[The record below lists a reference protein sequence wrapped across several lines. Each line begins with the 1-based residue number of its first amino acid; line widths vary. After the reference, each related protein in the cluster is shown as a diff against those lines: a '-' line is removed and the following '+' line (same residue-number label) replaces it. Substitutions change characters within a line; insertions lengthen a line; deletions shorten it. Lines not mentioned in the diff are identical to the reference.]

1 MLRNFKSGRIFGL
14 ILTAWYR
21 RVPGITSAFCLVSSH
36 LVPYSVGRSI
46 VGRSIARPARNVLN
60 MSRLLPYALLI
71 VLLLTLLTPVAPAQS
86 QPSPAAPEQ
95 VGLKPVGLKPVGL
108 ENDSITLSND
118 AISATWTV
126 RSGSLRWQSLTNRFT
141 GTSLSLDSSAFVLV
155 PREGPVLRSSDLRIV
170 AAPVFGIVAALPES
184 SKAADRSPGHELRV
198 ELEDPSANI
207 RILWRAILRDG
218 SNRDGANRDG
228 SNYVRQEVTIRAL
241 HEPFALAQIALIDAD
256 LPGAVVSGHVK
267 GSPVTAGTWFL
278 GFEHPLSDCRVRAD
292 RASCWL
298 SRELPLQAG
307 QSVTYSSV
315 IGVAHP
321 SQLRRDFLN
330 YVELERAH
338 PYRTFLHYNSWY
350 DLGYFDRYTEQG
362 AVAVVQSFGEELT
375 KKRGV
380 KLDSFMFDDGWDDPT
395 TLWKFNP
402 GFPDGLTKVTQTAAK
417 YGAAP
422 GIWLSPWGGY
432 SKPKE
437 QRLASARAQG
447 FETNEGGL
455 ALSGPKYYRYFRDTC
470 LDLIAKYGVNQFKF
484 DGTGNANE
492 VIKGSEFDS
501 DFDAAIHLI
510 GELRAKKPD
519 LYVNLTTGTY
529 PSPFWLL
536 YADSIWRGGDDHS
549 FAGVGTSR
557 QRWITYRD
565 SQIYRWVVEEGPLFP
580 MNSLMLHG
588 LIFARYAERLGND
601 PAHDF
606 ADEVHSYFGTGTQL
620 QEMYI
625 TPALLSSEDW
635 DVLAEA
641 AKWSRDNAQ
650 TLKDSHWIGG
660 DPARL
665 EVYGWASW
673 SPKKAILTLRNPSDR
688 PQDFSANL
696 TTMLELPKDS
706 AAAYAARSPWKSN
719 SATPLTIPTREPHTF
734 HLRPFQVLTLELQPS
749 S

>member
-1 MLRNFKSGRIFGL
+1 MPRPLQCALIWALIFVF
-14 ILTAWYR
+14 LT
-21 RVPGITSAFCLVSSH
+21 G
-36 LVPYSVGRSI
+36 
-46 VGRSIARPARNVLN
+46 
-60 MSRLLPYALLI
+60 
-71 VLLLTLLTPVAPAQS
+71 APAPVHALPTTVQ
-86 QPSPAAPEQ
+86 AARE
-95 VGLKPVGLKPVGL
+95 G
-108 ENDSITLSND
+108 DSITLSND
-118 AISATWTV
+118 AISATWSV
-126 RSGSLRWQSLTNRFT
+126 RGASLRWQSLANHFT
-141 GTSLSLDSSAFVLV
+141 EAKLPLDGSVFELV
-155 PREGPVLRSSDLRIV
+155 PREGSVLRSADLKIV
-170 AAPVFGIVAALPES
+170 AAPVIEDAPTSPGS
-184 SKAADRSPGHELRV
+184 SRAADHLPGRQV
-198 ELEDPSANI
+198 RIELEDPSAKV
-207 RILWRAILRDG
+207 RILWKATLRE
-218 SNRDGANRDG
+218 GA
-228 SNYVRQEVTIRAL
+228 NYVRQEVTIHAT
-241 HEPFALAQIALIDAD
+241 EQPFALTEIDLVD
-256 LPGAVVSGHVK
+256 MVLPGAAVSGNVK

-278 GFEHPLSDCRVRAD
+278 GFEHPLSDCRVRSD

-315 IGVAHP
+315 FGVTHAG
-321 SQLRRDFLN
+321 QLRRDFLN

-350 DLGYFDRYTEQG
+350 DLGYFDRYSEQG
-362 AVAVVQSFGEELT
+362 AVTVVQSFGEQLT
-375 KKRGV
+375 RQRGV
-380 KLDSFMFDDGWDDPT
+380 KLDSFLFDDGWDDPT

-402 GFPDGLTKVTQTAAK
+402 GFPDGLTKVAKTAAR
-417 YGAAP
+417 YDAAP

-432 SKPKE
+432 DKPKE

-447 FETNEGGL
+447 FEINEGGF

-470 LDLIAKYGVNQFKF
+470 IDLIDKYGVNQFKF

-492 VIKGSEFDS
+492 VIKSSEFDS

-549 FAGVGTSR
+549 FAGVGASR

-601 PAHDF
+601 PGHDF
-606 ADEVHSYFGTGTQL
+606 RDEVHSYFGTGTQL

-625 TPALLSSEDW
+625 TPALLSSQDW
-635 DVLAEA
+635 DVLAET
-641 AKWSRDNAQ
+641 AKWSRQNAQ

-673 SPKKAILTLRNPSDR
+673 SREKAILTLRNPSDQ
-688 PQDFSANL
+688 PQDFTASL
-696 TTMLELPKDS
+696 KKLLELPVGS
-706 AAAYAARSPWKSN
+706 APRFTARSPWKDDN
-719 SATPLTIPTREPHTF
+719 VAPPLILPSEEGHSF
-734 HLRPFQVLTLELQPS
+734 HLQPFQVLTLELLPS
-749 S
+749 P

>member
-1 MLRNFKSGRIFGL
+1 MPRTLFLPS
-14 ILTAWYR
+14 
-21 RVPGITSAFCLVSSH
+21 
-36 LVPYSVGRSI
+36 
-46 VGRSIARPARNVLN
+46 
-60 MSRLLPYALLI
+60 LLSLI
-71 VLLLTLLTPVAPAQS
+71 VLTVSLAPVQALPLSSVQAS
-86 QPSPAAPEQ
+86 RE
-95 VGLKPVGLKPVGL
+95 G
-108 ENDSITLSND
+108 DSITLANEV
-118 AISATWTV
+118 ISATWSV
-126 RSGSLRWQSLTNRFT
+126 GGGSLHWQSLTNHLT
-141 GTSLSLDSSAFVLV
+141 GTTLPLAESVLELV
-155 PREGPVLRSSDLRIV
+155 PREGPVLGSSDCKML
-170 AAPVFGIVAALPES
+170 AAPVIEDAPVSKDS
-184 SKAADRSPGHELRV
+184 SKAADRLPGRQV
-198 ELEDPSANI
+198 RIELEDPSAKL
-207 RILWRAILRDG
+207 RITWTAILRE
-218 SNRDGANRDG
+218 GAN
-228 SNYVRQEVTIRAL
+228 YIRQEVTVHAL
-241 HEPFALAQIALIDAD
+241 QQPFALTQIDLIDAVI
-256 LPGAVVSGHVK
+256 PGAVVSGNVK
-267 GSPVTAGTWFL
+267 GSPVTAGSWFL

-292 RASCWL
+292 RVSCWL
-298 SRELPLQAG
+298 FRELPLQAG

-315 IGVAHP
+315 IGVTHAA
-321 SQLRRDFLN
+321 QLRRDFLN

-350 DLGYFDRYTEQG
+350 DLGYFGRYNEQS
-362 AVAVVQSFGEELT
+362 AVEVVQSFGEQLT
-375 KKRGV
+375 KQRGV
-380 KLDSFMFDDGWDDPT
+380 KLDSFLFDDGWDDPA

-402 GFPDGLTKVTQTAAK
+402 GFPDGLTKVAQTAAR

-432 SKPKE
+432 DGPKE

-470 LDLIAKYGVNQFKF
+470 VDMIERYGVNQFKF

-588 LIFARYAERLGND
+588 LIFARYAERLGSD
-601 PAHDF
+601 PSHDF
-606 ADEVHSYFGTGTQL
+606 PDEVHSYFGTGTQL

-625 TPALLSSEDW
+625 TPSLLSSEDW
-635 DVLAEA
+635 DVLAES

-673 SPKKAILTLRNPSDR
+673 SPEKAIVTLRNPSDH
-688 PQDFSANL
+688 PQDFTASL
-696 TTMLELPKDS
+696 STLLELPEHS
-706 AAAYAARSPWKSN
+706 APVYAARSPWKTDN
-719 SATPLTIPTREPHTF
+719 AQAPLTIPAQREHRF
-734 HLRPFQVLTLELQPS
+734 HLHPFQVLTLDLLPS

>member
-1 MLRNFKSGRIFGL
+1 
-14 ILTAWYR
+14 
-21 RVPGITSAFCLVSSH
+21 
-36 LVPYSVGRSI
+36 
-46 VGRSIARPARNVLN
+46 
-60 MSRLLPYALLI
+60 
-71 VLLLTLLTPVAPAQS
+71 
-86 QPSPAAPEQ
+86 
-95 VGLKPVGLKPVGL
+95 L
-108 ENDSITLSND
+108 E
-118 AISATWTV
+118 
-126 RSGSLRWQSLTNRFT
+126 
-141 GTSLSLDSSAFVLV
+141 DSS
-155 PREGPVLRSSDLRIV
+155 GKI
-170 AAPVFGIVAALPES
+170 
-184 SKAADRSPGHELRV
+184 RV
-198 ELEDPSANI
+198 T
-207 RILWRAILRDG
+207 WKAILRE
-218 SNRDGANRDG
+218 GA
-228 SNYVRQEVTIRAL
+228 NYVRQEVTVHAADQ
-241 HEPFALAQIALIDAD
+241 PFALTQIGLVDAVVS
-256 LPGAVVSGHVK
+256 GATVSGHVK
-267 GSPVTAGTWFL
+267 GSPVTAGTWFF
-278 GFEHPLSDCRVRAD
+278 GFEHPLSDCRVRGG
-292 RASCWL
+292 RATCWL
-298 SRELPLQAG
+298 SRDLPLQAG

-315 IGVAHP
+315 FGVTHP
-321 SQLRRDFLN
+321 SQMRRDFLK

-350 DLGYFDRYTEQG
+350 DLGYFDRYDEKS
-362 AVAVVQSFGEELT
+362 AVNVVQSFGEQLT
-375 KKRGV
+375 KQRGV
-380 KLDSFMFDDGWDDPT
+380 KLDSFLFDDGWDDPT

-402 GFPDGLTKVTQTAAK
+402 GFPHGFTAVTETAAK

-432 SKPKE
+432 DGPKQ
-437 QRLASARAQG
+437 QRLANARAQG
-447 FETNEGGL
+447 LETNEGGL

-470 LDLIAKYGVNQFKF
+470 LDLIDKYGINQFKF

-510 GELRAKKPD
+510 GELRAKEPD

-549 FAGVGTSR
+549 FAGVGTNR

-588 LIFARYAERLGND
+588 MIYARYAERLSVD
-601 PAHDF
+601 PGHDF

-625 TPALLSSEDW
+625 TPSLLSTADW
-635 DVLAEA
+635 DVLAET

-673 SPKKAILTLRNPSDR
+673 SPEKAIVTLRNPSDHA
-688 PQDFSANL
+688 QDFADNFARL
-696 TTMLELPKDS
+696 LELPAG
-706 AAAYAARSPWKSN
+706 AASTFVVSSSWKSQAVP
-719 SATPLTIPTREPHTF
+719 ATIVTFRAQEQQTF
-734 HLRPFQVLTLELQPS
+734 HLQPFEVVTLEMTPS
-749 S
+749 PDKSR

>member
-1 MLRNFKSGRIFGL
+1 MPRPLLYCLLFPLVLHSLGSSP
-14 ILTAWYR
+14 TS
-21 RVPGITSAFCLVSSH
+21 TSAQ
-36 LVPYSVGRSI
+36 
-46 VGRSIARPARNVLN
+46 ARQEAG
-60 MSRLLPYALLI
+60 
-71 VLLLTLLTPVAPAQS
+71 T
-86 QPSPAAPEQ
+86 
-95 VGLKPVGLKPVGL
+95 
-108 ENDSITLSND
+108 ITLSNH

-126 RSGSLRWQSLTNRFT
+126 RGGSLRWKSLTNHFT
-141 GTSLSLDSSAFVLV
+141 GATLPLDGSVFELV
-155 PREGPVLRSSDLRIV
+155 PKEGPVLRSSDLKMV
-170 AAPVFGIVAALPES
+170 AAPVLREISASPDS
-184 SKAADRSPGHELRV
+184 SEAGSSRASPSRAADRLPGRELRA
-198 ELEDPSANI
+198 ELSDPAGNI
-207 RILWRAILRDG
+207 QIIWRAILREDT
-218 SNRDGANRDG
+218 
-228 SNYVRQEVTIRAL
+228 NYIRQEVTIRATRQTL
-241 HEPFALAQIALIDAD
+241 ALTQVGLIDAVV
-256 LPGAVVSGHVK
+256 PGAAVSGQVK
-267 GSPVTAGTWFL
+267 GSPVTAQTWFL
-278 GFEHPLSDCRVRAD
+278 GFEHPLSECRVRND

-298 SRELPLQAG
+298 ARELPLQAG

-315 IGVAHP
+315 IGVAHAG
-321 SQLRRDFLN
+321 QLRRDFLH
-330 YVELERAH
+330 YLELERAH

-350 DLGYFDRYTEQG
+350 DLGYFDRYNEQS
-362 AVAVVQSFGEELT
+362 AVAEVQSFGEELT

-402 GFPDGLTKVTQTAAK
+402 GFPDGLTKVAETAAN

-432 SKPKE
+432 DGPKE

-455 ALSGPKYYRYFRDTC
+455 ALSGPNYYRYFRDTC
-470 LDLIAKYGVNQFKF
+470 LDMIEKYGVNQFKF

-492 VIKGSEFDS
+492 VIKGSAFDS

-549 FAGVGTSR
+549 FAGVGTDR
-557 QRWITYRD
+557 QRWITFRD
-565 SQIYRWVVEEGPLFP
+565 SQIYRWVIEDGPLFP

-588 LIFARYAERLGND
+588 LIFARYAERLGSD
-601 PAHDF
+601 PHHDF
-606 ADEVHSYFGTGTQL
+606 PDEVHSYFGTGTQL

-625 TPALLSSEDW
+625 TPALLSSDDW

-641 AKWSRDNAQ
+641 AKWSRNNAQ

-673 SPKKAILTLRNPSDR
+673 SQKNDKAILTLRNPSDQ
-688 PQDFSANL
+688 PQDFTGSL
-696 TTMLELPKDS
+696 GTLLELPS
-706 AAAYAARSPWKSN
+706 ASARVYTGRSPWKSDG
-719 SATPLTIPTREPHTF
+719 TKPHETIRANERHTF
-734 HLRPFQVLTLELQPS
+734 RLPPFQVLTLELVAQ
-749 S
+749 

>member
-1 MLRNFKSGRIFGL
+1 MATPIKKSKM
-14 ILTAWYR
+14 
-21 RVPGITSAFCLVSSH
+21 P
-36 LVPYSVGRSI
+36 
-46 VGRSIARPARNVLN
+46 
-60 MSRLLPYALLI
+60 RLLFLSYVFLLAVLAPVQASPQTI
-71 VLLLTLLTPVAPAQS
+71 VQ
-86 QPSPAAPEQ
+86 AARE
-95 VGLKPVGLKPVGL
+95 G
-108 ENDSITLSND
+108 DSITLANE
-118 AISATWTV
+118 AISATWSV
-126 RSGSLRWQSLTNRFT
+126 RGQSLKWQTLANHLMGKTLPLAGSVF
-141 GTSLSLDSSAFVLV
+141 ALV
-155 PREGPVLRSSDLRIV
+155 PKEGPVLRSSDCKIV
-170 AAPVFGIVAALPES
+170 AAPVMEQAPTSKDS
-184 SKAADRSPGHELRV
+184 SKAADRVPGRQLRI
-198 ELEDPSANI
+198 ELEDPSAKL
-207 RILWRAILRDG
+207 RISWTAILRE
-218 SNRDGANRDG
+218 GA
-228 SNYVRQEVTIRAL
+228 NYVRQEVTIRAL
-241 HEPFALAQIALIDAD
+241 QQPFALTEIGLIDAV
-256 LPGAVVSGHVK
+256 LPGAAVVGHVK

-292 RASCWL
+292 HVSCWL

-315 IGVAHP
+315 IGVTHTA
-321 SQLRRDFLN
+321 QLRRDFLN

-350 DLGYFDRYTEQG
+350 DLGYFDRYNEQS
-362 AVAVVQSFGEELT
+362 AVAVVQSFGEQLT
-375 KKRGV
+375 KQRGV
-380 KLDSFMFDDGWDDPT
+380 KLDSFLFDDGWDDPA
-395 TLWKFNP
+395 TLWRFNP
-402 GFPDGLTKVTQTAAK
+402 GFPDGLTKVTQTAAI

-432 SKPKE
+432 DKPKQ

-470 LDLIAKYGVNQFKF
+470 LDMIEKYGVNQFKF

-492 VIKGSEFDS
+492 VIRGSEFDS

-549 FAGVGTSR
+549 FAGVGSNR

-565 SQIYRWVVEEGPLFP
+565 SQIFRWVVEEGPLFP

-588 LIFARYAERLGND
+588 LIFARYAERLGSD
-601 PAHDF
+601 PGHDF
-606 ADEVHSYFGTGTQL
+606 RDEVQSYFGTGTQL

-625 TPALLSSEDW
+625 TPSLLSSEDW

-660 DPARL
+660 DPALL
-665 EVYGWASW
+665 EVYGWASR
-673 SPKKAILTLRNPSDR
+673 SPEKAILTLRNPSDQ
-688 PQDFSANL
+688 PQDFTAILSTL
-696 TTMLELPKDS
+696 LELPEHS
-706 AAAYAARSPWKSN
+706 ISAYAARSPWKTDSGQQTLRIL
-719 SATPLTIPTREPHTF
+719 AQQQHTF
-734 HLRPFQVLTLELQPS
+734 HLPPFQVLTLELVPS

>member
-1 MLRNFKSGRIFGL
+1 MSGHH
-14 ILTAWYR
+14 
-21 RVPGITSAFCLVSSH
+21 PSA
-36 LVPYSVGRSI
+36 
-46 VGRSIARPARNVLN
+46 
-60 MSRLLPYALLI
+60 
-71 VLLLTLLTPVAPAQS
+71 LTLVLVATSFALIQS
-86 QPSPAAPEQ
+86 AAATVNAVREA
-95 VGLKPVGLKPVGL
+95 
-108 ENDSITLSND
+108 DTITLSND
-118 AISATWTV
+118 SITATWSV
-126 RSGSLRWQSLTNRFT
+126 RGASLQWQGLTNRLT
-141 GTSLSLDSSAFVLV
+141 GSSLPVAGNVFLLV
-155 PREGPVLRSSDLRIV
+155 PREGPVLASSDLRIV
-170 AAPVFGIVAALPES
+170 AAPVIEDAPVSQDS
-184 SKAADRSPGHELRV
+184 STAADHLPGRQARI
-198 ELEDPSANI
+198 ELEDSSAKL
-207 RILWRAILRDG
+207 RITWTATLRE
-218 SNRDGANRDG
+218 GAN
-228 SNYVRQEVTIRAL
+228 YIRQKVTIQAGQR
-241 HEPFALAQIALIDAD
+241 PFALTQVVLIDAVV
-256 LPGAVVSGHVK
+256 PGAVLSGHVK

-278 GFEHPLSDCRVRAD
+278 GFEHPLSDCRVTVIRGTSD
-292 RASCWL
+292 RVSCWL

-307 QSVTYSSV
+307 ENVAYSSV
-315 IGVAHP
+315 IGVTHSA
-321 SQLRRDFLN
+321 QLRRDFLK

-350 DLGYFDRYTEQG
+350 DLGYFGRYDEQS
-362 AVAVVQSFGEELT
+362 AIAVVQNFGEQLT
-375 KKRGV
+375 RQRGV
-380 KLDSFMFDDGWDDPT
+380 KLDSFLFDDGWDDPS

-402 GFPDGLTKVTQTAAK
+402 GFPNGLTKVTQTAAQ

-432 SKPKE
+432 DVPKK
-437 QRLASARAQG
+437 QRLTSAHAQG

-455 ALSGPKYYRYFRDTC
+455 ALLGPKYYRYFRDTC
-470 LDLIAKYGVNQFKF
+470 VEMIEKYGVNQFKF

-549 FAGVGTSR
+549 FAGVGTNR
-557 QRWITYRD
+557 QRWISYRD

-588 LIFARYAERLGND
+588 LIFARYAERLGSD
-601 PAHDF
+601 PGHDF
-606 ADEVHSYFGTGTQL
+606 PDEVHTYFGTGTQL

-625 TPALLSSEDW
+625 TPSLLSSDDW

-641 AKWSRDNAQ
+641 AKWSRANAD

-673 SPKKAILTLRNPSDR
+673 SPEKAIVTLRNPSDQ
-688 PQDFSANL
+688 PQDFTASLAGL
-696 TTMLELPKDS
+696 LEQPAGS
-706 AAAYAARSPWKSN
+706 VSVYSARSPWKSD
-719 SATPLTIPTREPHTF
+719 SANPRFRIPAQEPHTF
-734 HLRPFQVLTLELQPS
+734 RLQPFQVLTLELVPS

>member
-1 MLRNFKSGRIFGL
+1 MP
-14 ILTAWYR
+14 R
-21 RVPGITSAFCLVSSH
+21 R
-36 LVPYSVGRSI
+36 
-46 VGRSIARPARNVLN
+46 
-60 MSRLLPYALLI
+60 LPFYF
-71 VLLLTLLTPVAPAQS
+71 VLLLLALPPVSRS
-86 QPSPAAPEQ
+86 QASPAAPAASQ
-95 VGLKPVGLKPVGL
+95 SDV
-108 ENDSITLSND
+108 ITLSNA
-118 AISATWTV
+118 AISATWSI
-126 RSGSLRWQSLTNRFT
+126 RGGSLRWQSLTNHFT
-141 GTSLSLDSSAFVLV
+141 RTTLSLHGSVFELVPKEGAVLRSADFKLVGPPVLREIPASPDPATLEASKPAQPKPRPTQPNSSKPDSSASNRTESGRRKPSPPKPGPSV
-155 PREGPVLRSSDLRIV
+155 PQPSKPV
-170 AAPVFGIVAALPES
+170 S
-184 SKAADRSPGHELRV
+184 SKAADRLPGREFRV
-198 ELEDPSANI
+198 ELEDASGKVRVTWA
-207 RILWRAILRDG
+207 AILRE
-218 SNRDGANRDG
+218 GAN
-228 SNYVRQEVTIRAL
+228 YIRQEVTIRSPHQNL
-241 HEPFALAQIALIDAD
+241 ALAQIVLIDAVIPSTTPSTIPD
-256 LPGAVVSGHVK
+256 PTVSGHVK
-267 GSPVTAGTWFL
+267 GLPITAGSWFF
-278 GFEHPLSDCRVRAD
+278 GFEHPLSDCRVRAH
-292 RASCWL
+292 RATCWL
-298 SRELPLQAG
+298 ARELPMLAG
-307 QSVTYSSV
+307 QAVTYSSV
-315 IGVAHP
+315 IGVTHAG
-321 SQLRRDFLN
+321 QMRRDFLN

-350 DLGYFDRYTEQG
+350 DLGYFDRYNEHD

-375 KKRGV
+375 KQRGV

-402 GFPDGLTKVTQTAAK
+402 GFPDGLTKVTQTAAS

-432 SKPKE
+432 DKPKE

-455 ALSGPKYYRYFRDTC
+455 ALSGPNYYRYFRQTC
-470 LDLIAKYGVNQFKF
+470 FDMIAKYGVNQFKF

-492 VIKGSEFDS
+492 VIKGSQFDS

-510 GELRAKKPD
+510 GELREKKPD

-549 FAGVGTSR
+549 FAGVGTDR

-588 LIFARYAERLGND
+588 LIFARYAERLSSD
-601 PAHDF
+601 PGHDF
-606 ADEVHSYFGTGTQL
+606 PDEVHSYFGTGTQL

-625 TPALLSSEDW
+625 TPSLLSSDDW

-660 DPARL
+660 DPSRL

-673 SPKKAILTLRNPSDR
+673 SQDNAKAIVTLRNPSDQ
-688 PQDFSANL
+688 PQDFTASLSAL
-696 TTMLELPKDS
+696 LELPAN
-706 AAAYAARSPWKSN
+706 AAHAYAARSPWKSD
-719 SATPLTIPTREPHTF
+719 SAQPPLTIAAKQPHTF
-734 HLRPFQVLTLELQPS
+734 HLKPFQVLTLELVPS

>member
-1 MLRNFKSGRIFGL
+1 
-14 ILTAWYR
+14 
-21 RVPGITSAFCLVSSH
+21 
-36 LVPYSVGRSI
+36 
-46 VGRSIARPARNVLN
+46 
-60 MSRLLPYALLI
+60 MSRSFLAVI
-71 VLLLTLLTPVAPAQS
+71 VLLLVALTLSLALVQA
-86 QPSPAAPEQ
+86 SPAETVQAARD
-95 VGLKPVGLKPVGL
+95 G
-108 ENDSITLSND
+108 DRITLSND
-118 AISATWTV
+118 AIAATWSV
-126 RSGSLRWQSLTNRFT
+126 RGASLQWQALANHLTGASLPLAGSVF
-141 GTSLSLDSSAFVLV
+141 ALV
-155 PREGPVLRSSDLRIV
+155 PGEGELLRSSDLKMID
-170 AAPVFGIVAALPES
+170 APVIEGAPVSPGS
-184 SKAADRSPGHELRV
+184 SKAADHTPGRQV
-198 ELEDPSANI
+198 RIELEDASAKLHI
-207 RILWRAILRDG
+207 SWRAILRE
-218 SNRDGANRDG
+218 GAN
-228 SNYVRQEVTIRAL
+228 YIRQEVTL
-241 HEPFALAQIALIDAD
+241 KSQQQPFALTRIELIDAVI
-256 LPGAVVSGHVK
+256 PGAVVSGNGK
-267 GSPVTAGTWFL
+267 GSPVTAGTWFF
-278 GFEHPLSDCRVRAD
+278 GFEHPLSDCRVRSN

-298 SRELPLQAG
+298 PRELPLLAG

-315 IGVAHP
+315 IGVAHEVE
-321 SQLRRDFLN
+321 LRRDFLK

-350 DLGYFDRYTEQG
+350 DLGYFDRYNEQG
-362 AVAVVQSFGEELT
+362 AVAVVQSFGDQLT
-375 KKRGV
+375 KQRGV
-380 KLDSFMFDDGWDDPT
+380 KLDSFLFDDGWDDPA

-402 GFPDGLTKVTQTAAK
+402 GFPDGLAKVTQTAEG

-432 SKPKE
+432 DKPKQ

-447 FETNEGGL
+447 FETNEGGF

-470 LDLIAKYGVNQFKF
+470 FEMIDKYRVNQFKF

-492 VIKGSEFDS
+492 VIKGSDFDS

-536 YADSIWRGGDDHS
+536 YADSIWRGGEDHS
-549 FAGVGTSR
+549 FAGVGSNR
-557 QRWITYRD
+557 QRWVTYRD

-588 LIFARYAERLGND
+588 LIYARHAQRLGND
-601 PAHDF
+601 PGHDF
-606 ADEVHSYFGTGTQL
+606 PDEVHSYFGTGTQL

-625 TPALLSSEDW
+625 TPSLLSTQDW

-660 DPARL
+660 DPVRL

-673 SPKKAILTLRNPSDR
+673 SPAKGIVTLRNPSDR
-688 PQDFSANL
+688 QQDF
-696 TTMLELPKDS
+696 TTTLAALLELPADFTPS
-706 AAAYAARSPWKSN
+706 YAARSPWKAE
-719 SATPLTIPTREPHTF
+719 SAASTLNISVKEQHTF
-734 HLRPFQVLTLELQPS
+734 HLQPFQLLTLVLVPS

>member
-1 MLRNFKSGRIFGL
+1 M
-14 ILTAWYR
+14 
-21 RVPGITSAFCLVSSH
+21 P
-36 LVPYSVGRSI
+36 
-46 VGRSIARPARNVLN
+46 
-60 MSRLLPYALLI
+60 RLLLYSALLLCI
-71 VLLLTLLTPVAPAQS
+71 FTEFAPCQAS
-86 QPSPAAPEQ
+86 PSATE
-95 VGLKPVGLKPVGL
+95 G
-108 ENDSITLSND
+108 DRITLSND
-118 AISATWTV
+118 SISATWSV
-126 RSGSLRWQSLTNRFT
+126 RGGSLRWQSLTNRFT
-141 GTSLSLDSSAFVLV
+141 KTSLPLDGSVFELV
-155 PREGPVLRSSDLRIV
+155 PKEGPVLRSSDFKIVAGPVLRNVSASPDSPKATSSRAADRLPGRELRIV
-170 AAPVFGIVAALPES
+170 
-184 SKAADRSPGHELRV
+184 
-198 ELEDPSANI
+198 LEDPSGKI
-207 RILWRAILRDG
+207 QVIWKAILREG
-218 SNRDGANRDG
+218 T
-228 SNYVRQEVTIRAL
+228 NYVRQEVTVRAL
-241 HEPFALAQIALIDAD
+241 HMTLALAQIVLVDAVV
-256 LPGAVVSGHVK
+256 PGAVVSGHVK

-278 GFEHPLSDCRVRAD
+278 AVEHPLSECRVRAD
-292 RASCWL
+292 RAACWL
-298 SRELPLQAG
+298 SRELPVQAG
-307 QSVTYSSV
+307 LSVTYSSV

-321 SQLRRDFLN
+321 TQLRRDFLN

-350 DLGYFDRYTEQG
+350 DLGFFDRYNEQA
-362 AVAVVQSFGEELT
+362 AVGVVQSFGEELT
-375 KKRGV
+375 RKRGV

-402 GFPDGLTKVTQTAAK
+402 GFPDGLSKVTQTAATFN
-417 YGAAP
+417 AAP

-432 SKPKE
+432 DKPKE

-455 ALSGPKYYRYFRDTC
+455 ALSGPKYYKYFRDTC
-470 LDLIAKYGVNQFKF
+470 LDMIAKYSVNQFKF

-510 GELRAKKPD
+510 GDLRAKKPE

-565 SQIYRWVVEEGPLFP
+565 SQIFRRVVEDGPLFP
-580 MNSLMLHG
+580 INSLMLHG
-588 LIFARYAERLGND
+588 LIFARYAERLGDD
-601 PAHDF
+601 PGHDF
-606 ADEVHSYFGTGTQL
+606 PDEVHSYFGTGTQL

-625 TPALLSSEDW
+625 TPTLLSADNW

-665 EVYGWASW
+665 EAYGWASW
-673 SPKKAILTLRNPSDR
+673 SHEKAILTLRNPSDQ
-688 PQDFSANL
+688 PQDFTANL
-696 TTMLELPKDS
+696 STLLELPAGS
-706 AAAYAARSPWKSN
+706 TRAFAARSPWKKD
-719 SATPLTIPTREPHTF
+719 SAAQVLTIPAKAQHTF
-734 HLRPFQVLTLELQPS
+734 HLQPFQVLTLELVPS
-749 S
+749 SKM

>member
-1 MLRNFKSGRIFGL
+1 
-14 ILTAWYR
+14 
-21 RVPGITSAFCLVSSH
+21 
-36 LVPYSVGRSI
+36 
-46 VGRSIARPARNVLN
+46 
-60 MSRLLPYALLI
+60 MSRLLLSCALSLI
-71 VLLLTLLTPVAPAQS
+71 VLSRFASS
-86 QPSPAAPEQ
+86 QASPAPRA
-95 VGLKPVGLKPVGL
+95 GSH
-108 ENDSITLSND
+108 DDTISLSND
-118 AISATWTV
+118 SISATWSV
-126 RSGSLRWQSLTNRFT
+126 RGGSLRWQNLTNHLT
-141 GTSLSLDSSAFVLV
+141 GTSLPLDGSVLELV
-155 PREGPVLRSSDLRIV
+155 PKEGEVLRSSGLKIV
-170 AAPVFGIVAALPES
+170 TPPVFRDIPAAPNS
-184 SKAADRSPGHELRV
+184 SKGADRLPGREVRI
-198 ELEDPSANI
+198 ELEDPSAKI
-207 RILWRAILRDG
+207 QVVWKGILRQD
-218 SNRDGANRDG
+218 AN
-228 SNYVRQEVTIRAL
+228 YIRQEVTIRAL
-241 HEPFALAQIALIDAD
+241 QEPFALAEISLLNAVV
-256 LPGAVVSGHVK
+256 PGAAVSGQVK

-278 GFEHPLSDCRVRAD
+278 GFEHPLSECRVRAD
-292 RASCWL
+292 RATCWL
-298 SRELPLQAG
+298 SRELPMQAD

-321 SQLRRDFLN
+321 TQLRRDFLN

-350 DLGYFDRYTEQG
+350 DLGYFDRYDEKA
-362 AVAVVQSFGEELT
+362 AVSVVQSFGEELT

-380 KLDSFMFDDGWDDPT
+380 KLDSFLYDDGWDDPT

-402 GFPDGLTKVTQTAAK
+402 GFPNGMKKVAETAAS

-432 SKPKE
+432 DKPKQ
-437 QRLASARAQG
+437 QRLASAHAQG

-455 ALSGPKYYRYFRDTC
+455 ALSGPTYYKYFRDTC
-470 LDLIAKYGVNQFKF
+470 LDMIAKYGVNQFKF

-549 FAGVGTSR
+549 FAGVGTNR
-557 QRWITYRD
+557 QRWTTYRD
-565 SQIYRWVVEEGPLFP
+565 SQLYRRVVEDGPLFP

-588 LIFARYAERLGND
+588 IIFARYAERLGVD
-601 PAHDF
+601 PGHDF
-606 ADEVHSYFGTGTQL
+606 PDEVHDYFGTGTQL

-625 TPALLSSEDW
+625 TPSLLSSENW

-660 DPARL
+660 DPAHL
-665 EVYGWASW
+665 EVYGTASW
-673 SPKKAILTLRNPSDR
+673 SREKAIVTLRNPSDQ
-688 PQDFSANL
+688 PQDFTASLKAL
-696 TTMLELPKDS
+696 LELPAGS
-706 AAAYAARSPWKSN
+706 AHAYAARSPWKSD
-719 SATPLTIPTREPHTF
+719 SAKSAFAIPAQEQHTF
-734 HLRPFQVLTLELQPS
+734 HLQPFQVMTLELLPS
-749 S
+749 P

>member
-1 MLRNFKSGRIFGL
+1 
-14 ILTAWYR
+14 
-21 RVPGITSAFCLVSSH
+21 
-36 LVPYSVGRSI
+36 
-46 VGRSIARPARNVLN
+46 
-60 MSRLLPYALLI
+60 MSRSFLAVI
-71 VLLLTLLTPVAPAQS
+71 VLLLVALTLSLALVQA
-86 QPSPAAPEQ
+86 SPAETVQAARD
-95 VGLKPVGLKPVGL
+95 G
-108 ENDSITLSND
+108 DRIALSND
-118 AISATWTV
+118 AIAATWSV
-126 RSGSLRWQSLTNRFT
+126 RGASLQWLALANHLTGANLPLAGSVF
-141 GTSLSLDSSAFVLV
+141 ALV
-155 PREGPVLRSSDLRIV
+155 PGEGELLRSSDLKMID
-170 AAPVFGIVAALPES
+170 APVIEGAPVSPGS
-184 SKAADRSPGHELRV
+184 SKAADHTPGRQV
-198 ELEDPSANI
+198 RIELEDASARLHI
-207 RILWRAILRDG
+207 SWRAILRE
-218 SNRDGANRDG
+218 GAN
-228 SNYVRQEVTIRAL
+228 YIRQEVTL
-241 HEPFALAQIALIDAD
+241 KSQQQPFALTRIELIDAVI
-256 LPGAVVSGHVK
+256 PGAVVSGNVK
-267 GSPVTAGTWFL
+267 GSPVTAGTWFF
-278 GFEHPLSDCRVRAD
+278 GFEHPLSDCRVRSN

-298 SRELPLQAG
+298 PRELPLLAG

-315 IGVAHP
+315 IGVAHAV
-321 SQLRRDFLN
+321 QLRRDFLK

-350 DLGYFDRYTEQG
+350 DLGYFDRYNEQG
-362 AVAVVQSFGEELT
+362 AVAVVQSFGDQLT
-375 KKRGV
+375 KQRGV
-380 KLDSFMFDDGWDDPT
+380 KLDSFLFDDGWDDPA

-402 GFPDGLTKVTQTAAK
+402 GFPDGLAKVTQTAEG

-432 SKPKE
+432 DKPKQ

-447 FETNEGGL
+447 FETNEGGF

-470 LDLIAKYGVNQFKF
+470 FEMVDKYRVNQFKF

-492 VIKGSEFDS
+492 VIKGSDFDS

-536 YADSIWRGGDDHS
+536 YADSIWRGGEDHS
-549 FAGVGTSR
+549 FAGVGSNR

-588 LIFARYAERLGND
+588 LIYARHAQRLGSD
-601 PAHDF
+601 PGHDF
-606 ADEVHSYFGTGTQL
+606 PDEVHSYFGTGTQL

-625 TPALLSSEDW
+625 TPSLLSTQDW

-660 DPARL
+660 DPVRL

-673 SPKKAILTLRNPSDR
+673 SPAKGIVTLRNPSDR
-688 PQDFSANL
+688 QQDF
-696 TTMLELPKDS
+696 TTTLAALLELPADS
-706 AAAYAARSPWKSN
+706 TPSYAARSPWKAE
-719 SATPLTIPTREPHTF
+719 SAASTLNISVKEQHTF
-734 HLRPFQVLTLELQPS
+734 HLQPFQVLTLVLVPS